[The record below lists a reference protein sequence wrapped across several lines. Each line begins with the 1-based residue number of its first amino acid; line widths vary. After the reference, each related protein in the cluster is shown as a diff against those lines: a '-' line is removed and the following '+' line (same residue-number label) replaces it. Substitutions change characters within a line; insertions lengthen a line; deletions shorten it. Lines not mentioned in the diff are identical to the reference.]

1 LAKSDQACEPLYR
14 MGRPPRPLPE
24 PVGLVLLGAT
34 GSIGTQTVE
43 LVERHPDRFRVLGL
57 SAGRR
62 TAELGAL
69 VERLERIG
77 AAEAPAVA
85 VADAE
90 AHRLAAEDPR
100 LNRNLA
106 PPGGEGLCVLATLPG
121 AHCVV
126 NALVGAV
133 GLEPTLAAARA
144 GRRIALANKE
154 SLVVGG
160 PLVREAV
167 CTGGAEILPV
177 DSEHSALAQC
187 LAGRAAAEVET
198 LILTAS
204 GGPFRDLSRDEMSH
218 VTRQQVLCH
227 PTWNMGPKITVDS
240 ATLMNKGLEVI
251 EAHVLFGL
259 PYGRLDV
266 VVHPG
271 SIVHSLA
278 VFRDGAVMAQLGAP
292 DMRVPLLYA
301 LAGER
306 HIDLDTERLD
316 LAGLG
321 RLEFA
326 APDPER
332 FPCLSLARAAGV
344 AGGSATITLNAANEV
359 AVAALLDDRLAY
371 ADIASV
377 IEGCLASLPA
387 APVPDLES
395 ALDADRT
402 ARDRASLL
410 IAERFGGAKEPYTD
424 GAGT

>member
-1 LAKSDQACEPLYR
+1 MPAPA
-14 MGRPPRPLPE
+14 
-24 PVGLVLLGAT
+24 GLVLLGAT

-62 TAELGAL
+62 TAELGRL
-69 VERLERIG
+69 IERLERIG
-77 AAEAPAVA
+77 AAAAPVVA
-85 VADAE
+85 IADAD
-90 AHRLAAEDPR
+90 AHRTAAADPV
-100 LNRNLA
+100 LGRNLA
-106 PPGGEGLCVLATLPG
+106 PPGGEGLRTLAALPG

-133 GLEPTLAAARA
+133 GLDPTLASARA
-144 GRRIALANKE
+144 GLRIALANKE

-160 PLVREAV
+160 PLVREAARE
-167 CTGGAEILPV
+167 GGAEIIPV

-187 LAGRAAAEVET
+187 LAGREAAEVES
-198 LILTAS
+198 LVLTAS
-204 GGPFRDLSRDEMSH
+204 GGPFRDLSRAEMAH
-218 VTRQQVLCH
+218 VTREQVLRH

-306 HIDLDTERLD
+306 HIDLETERLD
-316 LAGLG
+316 LAALG

-326 APDPER
+326 APDPGR
-332 FPCLSLARAAGV
+332 FPCLALARMAGE
-344 AGGSATITLNAANEV
+344 AGGSATITLNGANEV

-387 APVPDLES
+387 VPVPDLES
-395 ALDADRT
+395 ALAADRT
-402 ARDRASLL
+402 ARERAARL
-410 IAERFGGAKEPYTD
+410 IAERFGGPIEPHSD
-424 GAGT
+424 GAGS

>member
-1 LAKSDQACEPLYR
+1 
-14 MGRPPRPLPE
+14 LPA
-24 PVGLVLLGAT
+24 PVALVLLGAT

-57 SAGRR
+57 SAGQRVE
-62 TAELGAL
+62 ELGRL
-69 VERLERIG
+69 VERLERAG
-77 AAEAPAVA
+77 AASAPVVAIAGEA
-85 VADAE
+85 
-90 AHRLAAEDPR
+90 AHRLAAKDPR
-100 LNRNLA
+100 LNRRLA
-106 PPGGEGLCVLATLPG
+106 PPGGEGLQVLATLPG
-121 AHCVV
+121 VHCVV
-126 NALVGAV
+126 NGLVGAV
-133 GLEPTLAAARA
+133 GLAPTLAAARA

-160 PLVREAV
+160 PLVLEAV
-167 CTGGAEILPV
+167 RAGGAEILPV

-187 LAGRAAAEVET
+187 LVGREAAEVEK

-204 GGPFRDLSRDEMSH
+204 GGPFREMSRDDMTR
-218 VTRQQVLCH
+218 VTRDQVLHH
-227 PTWNMGPKITVDS
+227 PTWVMGPKITVDS

-259 PYGRLDV
+259 PYSRLDV
-266 VVHPG
+266 VIHPG

-306 HIDLDTERLD
+306 HLAAETDRID

-321 RLEFA
+321 HLVFA
-326 APDPER
+326 APDLER
-332 FPCLSLARAAGV
+332 FPCLRLAREAGE
-344 AGGSATITLNAANEV
+344 AGGSATITLNGANEA

-377 IEGCLASLPA
+377 IEGALTALPA
-387 APVPDLES
+387 GPVADLES
-395 ALDADRT
+395 ALAADRE
-402 ARDRASLL
+402 ARRVTERL
-410 IAERFGGAKEPYTD
+410 IAERFGD
-424 GAGT
+424 